1 MLRRKN
7 GAHFGGVFVHL
18 QFLLPQICE
27 FLTYGVYL
35 SLKFL
40 LQSQPISHLLCIS
53 KILIRVT
60 QALNSQ
66 TSHPYI
72 PQFSAHLRISDSS
85 VGALRGHRL
94 SSGNP
99 QRVST
104 SCPRPL
110 PPLAVTYCTGRTVG
124 IFFLLQLLR
133 FIVWSRLI
141 TSALFLHQLEEVK
154 LLTLK

>member
-7 GAHFGGVFVHL
+7 GAHCGGAFVHL
-18 QFLLPQICE
+18 HFLLPQICE
-27 FLTYGVYL
+27 LLTYGVYF
-35 SLKFL
+35 SLEFL

-66 TSHPYI
+66 TSHTYI

-85 VGALRGHRL
+85 MGALRGHRL

-99 QRVST
+99 QSFNLLPWPPPT
-104 SCPRPL
+104 PCSNLLHWFILPAFFSPL
-110 PPLAVTYCTGRTVG
+110 VTKIYSLEQTYDM
-124 IFFLLQLLR
+124 
-133 FIVWSRLI
+133 
-141 TSALFLHQLEEVK
+141 SALFLHQLEEVK